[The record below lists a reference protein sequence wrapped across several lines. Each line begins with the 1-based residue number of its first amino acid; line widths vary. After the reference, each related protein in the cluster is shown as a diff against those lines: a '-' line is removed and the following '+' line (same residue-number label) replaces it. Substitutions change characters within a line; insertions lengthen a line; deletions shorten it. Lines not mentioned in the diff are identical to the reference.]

1 MCTKALIQRA
11 FRWDSTHFVILIRAW
26 NAILQLLISQHAQL
40 NKNFQFVVSDWVG
53 NMGQSKYKKII
64 REQNTWVHKTV
75 AFALLPQTRYKKA
88 VTKKGKFGFNSQ
100 EQLWIITYSFAL
112 WFLLLWRS
120 AQVSSNTLVMTK
132 FMVFN
137 IEHSYC
143 RKRKKCCT
151 CTFPMGSLRTN
162 ENMQ

>member
-26 NAILQLLISQHAQL
+26 NAILQLLVSQHPQL

-53 NMGQSKYKKII
+53 NMGQFKYKKII
-64 REQNTWVHKTV
+64 REHNTWVHKTV
-75 AFALLPQTRYKKA
+75 AFVHWKA
-88 VTKKGKFGFNSQ
+88 SAHWKGKFGFNSQ
-100 EQLWIITYSFAL
+100 AQLWIITYSFAL

-132 FMVFN
+132 FMVFS

-162 ENMQ
+162 RNLQ